1 MAPFMLLY
9 GHYAY
14 HCRANYKRG
23 IGNTPTGCRTAR
35 MPRSGGSVNRACTG
49 SAPRQHRTYE
59 RRLSI
64 RRPTDYGYRISQR
77 G

>member
-49 SAPRQHRTYE
+49 SAPE

-64 RRPTDYGYRISQR
+64 RLPIRRPTDCGYRISQR